1 MAKPK
6 KPVKKPTQRALAV
19 AATHQA
25 GVAKLLELMAEE
37 MGEGGRAARL
47 ASKARM
53 AGDPE
58 LRALVDRRG
67 LREVAAGDG
76 RAAAAAP
83 LKRRSEPPP
92 NTGAPR
98 RFHQSTPANRA

>member
-6 KPVKKPTQRALAV
+6 KPVKKSTPRALMA
-19 AATHQA
+19 AATYQS

-47 ASKARM
+47 ASKART

-58 LRALVDRRG
+58 LRALVDRLQGWRDEDFA
-67 LREVAAGDG
+67 RWQKEMA
-76 RAAAAAP
+76 
-83 LKRRSEPPP
+83 EPPRP
-92 NTGAPR
+92 PG
-98 RFHQSTPANRA
+98 

>member
-58 LRALVDRRG
+58 LRALVDRLQGWRDEDFARWQ
-67 LREVAAGDG
+67 REMAD
-76 RAAAAAP
+76 
-83 LKRRSEPPP
+83 PPRP
-92 NTGAPR
+92 PR
-98 RFHQSTPANRA
+98 